1 MTETRANSMKNQK
14 AALGF
19 EPRITVLQTAA
30 LPLGYAAINPV
41 RKGRCSEPK
50 TCSQDLNLITVSAPY
65 MAMLSN
71 GGQ

>member
-1 MTETRANSMKNQK
+1 MTITTSNSLKNQK

-41 RKGRCSEPK
+41 RKRFDSEPK
-50 TCSQDLNLITVSAPY
+50 PREKVNQRLRSYLV
-65 MAMLSN
+65 
-71 GGQ
+71 